1 MQATKK
7 YNFHDLKSKHNH
19 DELPEDINSQIE
31 NLATAINDNEGLES
45 LKKFRENRWFGEVP
59 LFDTKKR
66 HVAMAFFDHGI
77 CFRYEITAYRKA
89 EPFQPV
95 AIQSVKNENLEEQK
109 KGG

>member
-1 MQATKK
+1 MPK
-7 YNFHDLKSKHNH
+7 YNFHELKSKYNH
-19 DELPEDINSQIE
+19 DELPVDINSQIE
-31 NLATAINDNEGLES
+31 ALAELIKDVEGLLS
-45 LKKFRENRWFGEVP
+45 LRKFREKRWFGQVP
-59 LFDTKKR
+59 LFDDKKR

-95 AIQSVKNENLEEQK
+95 AIQSVKNENLEEPK